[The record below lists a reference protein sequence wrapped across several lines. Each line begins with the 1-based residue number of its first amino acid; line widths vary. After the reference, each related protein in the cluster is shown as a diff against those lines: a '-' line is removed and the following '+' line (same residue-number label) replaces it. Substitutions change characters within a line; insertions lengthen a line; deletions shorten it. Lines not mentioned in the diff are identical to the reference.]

1 MRIRISADNEKLERK
16 LQTLVDKQI
25 AFAAAVAAT
34 KTAVE
39 VRNNYV
45 LPEYRKSFEVRNKAF
60 EKVVHNVA
68 AADARFAKTNGFAV
82 ASIKR
87 KDAPQ
92 VTGTAR
98 RAERSGKGPSSTE
111 FMRRHLTGGV
121 KAPRGGSKVAIP
133 ITGSPITRRKAGA
146 KAGAIN
152 KTYQP
157 KTVMQSDKG
166 FIMRSKKSGKSF
178 IARRMARGKIQVLY
192 TLANNA
198 TIQKRYN
205 PMNRAARGVAAR
217 YPVQFRRAFIKA
229 MKTARLRA

>member
-1 MRIRISADNEKLERK
+1 MRIRISADNEQLERK
-16 LQTLVDKQI
+16 LQSLVVKQL
-25 AFAAAVAAT
+25 AFAAAIAAT

-60 EKVVHNVA
+60 ERIVHNVA
-68 AADARFAKTNGFAV
+68 AADARFAKANGFAV

-87 KDAPQ
+87 KDGPQ
-92 VTGTAR
+92 VAGTLR
-98 RAERSGKGPSSTE
+98 RAERSGRGPSSTE
-111 FMRRHLTGGV
+111 FMRRHVTGGV
-121 KAPRGGSKVAIP
+121 KAPLGGSKVAVP

-157 KTVMQSDKG
+157 KTVMQSDRG
-166 FIMRSKKSGKSF
+166 FILKSKKNGKSF

-192 TLANNA
+192 TLADSVK
-198 TIQKRYN
+198 IPKRYN

-217 YPVQFRRAFIKA
+217 YPVQFRRAFLKA
-229 MKTARLRA
+229 LKTARLRA